1 MPISFLN
8 TTGTGGLKLVNT
20 NNSGRLIFNA
30 PASYVTDGLL
40 FNLDM
45 QNWISGTIWPDNS
58 GNGNDFT
65 FSGTPTVTNSGTST
79 AYFAA
84 GSTYAT
90 AASTIFPAN
99 ISYSKGIVVR
109 GNGTTFGT
117 GNLISS
123 TGQEAW
129 YFNGTNQMY
138 GGNNNGDGVNTS
150 RQTGGTQAYNLW
162 YYLSMTF
169 TSGVGW
175 QFYVNGSAVASTG
188 NTNGKLISRPQVGAF
203 NNGFNLSGRIAV
215 AHTYTRALTAAEH
228 LQNSNYYN
236 TRYNGS
242 TPA

>member
-8 TTGTGGLKLVNT
+8 RTGTGGLSLVNR
-20 NNSGRLIFNA
+20 NNSGRLTLNG

-45 QNWISGTIWPDNS
+45 QNWVSGTTWPDNS
-58 GNGNDFT
+58 GNGNNFT

-84 GSTYAT
+84 GGTYAT
-90 AASTIFPAN
+90 AASAIFPAN
-99 ISYSKGIVVR
+99 TSYSKGIVVR
-109 GNGTTFGT
+109 GNGSSFGT

-123 TGQEAW
+123 TGNEAW
-129 YFNGTNQMY
+129 YMNGSNQHW
-138 GGNNNGDGVNTS
+138 GGNNNGDGVQS
-150 RQTGGTQAYNLW
+150 ARQTVGTIAYNLW

-175 QFYVNGSAVASTG
+175 QFYVNGTAVTTTG
-188 NTNGKLISRPQVGAF
+188 PTNGKVVSTPQIAAF
-203 NNGFNLSGRIAV
+203 ANGNALLGRVAV
-215 AHTYTRALTAAEH
+215 AHVYTRALTAAEH